1 MQAIEK
7 ERSAE
12 YRKLLE
18 TLVADF
24 DGTRETLDII
34 KKKQILRLI
43 FKRVEVVDGRIT
55 DCQLYEP
62 FQGMYNEM
70 LAKINVKEDKE
81 LADSCERVCISLPT
95 AVRWMIGMSN
105 EKIRNFAEKS

>member
-1 MQAIEK
+1 M
-7 ERSAE
+7 
-12 YRKLLE
+12 
-18 TLVADF
+18 
-24 DGTRETLDII
+24 
-34 KKKQILRLI
+34 
-43 FKRVEVVDGRIT
+43 RVEVADGRIT

-95 AVRWMIGMSN
+95 AVSCSENIELSEPSGDGRQLRQASADG
-105 EKIRNFAEKS
+105 